1 MFVLNKD
8 TRTLITDTLLV
19 SLLLTLSGCYY
30 GTKNDYL
37 GTTPNFQKKKTTS
50 CSFHLTTLCR
60 ILFLQFQFK
69 FSNLLLYVVDC
80 FYMSSSD
87 FRIYCYRIY

>member
-37 GTTPNFQKKKTTS
+37 GTTPNFQKKKKQLHAVS
-50 CSFHLTTLCR
+50 
-60 ILFLQFQFK
+60 I
-69 FSNLLLYVVDC
+69 
-80 FYMSSSD
+80 
-87 FRIYCYRIY
+87 